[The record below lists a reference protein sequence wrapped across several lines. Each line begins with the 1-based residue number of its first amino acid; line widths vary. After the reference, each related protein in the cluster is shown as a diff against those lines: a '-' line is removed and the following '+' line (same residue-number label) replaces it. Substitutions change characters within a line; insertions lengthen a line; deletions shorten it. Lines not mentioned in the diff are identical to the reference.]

1 MSRKPNRPLRPP
13 LKKKSDA
20 IEILDRDP
28 RASHSGSRDEDAQP
42 SRKDAHLNADPRGP
56 RAPRPPRAGG
66 APAPR
71 RPRIEGDPVRHPDAH
86 RSALGQPEGGERR
99 GRGAGGGR
107 NAPTMLTEPERL
119 QKVLAQAGVASR
131 REIEEWVVAGRIS
144 VNGLPASLGQK
155 IGPGDRVKVNGKLIP
170 LRFTQRSP
178 RVLIYHK
185 PEGEIV
191 SRDDPEGRPTVFE
204 RLPVLRKGRWLA
216 VGRLDFNTS
225 GLLLFTNDGDL
236 ANKLMHPRYELERE
250 YAVRILG
257 ELTEEQAKS
266 LTEGIQLEDGPAKFN
281 LLRDEGGEGANHWY
295 RVTISEGRNREVRRM
310 FEAVGLTVSR
320 LMRVRYGSVELPAR
334 LKRGMRMEMPEPEAC
349 ALAGLPAPQQSR
361 QQDER
366 AKRPVKL
373 HRTQPRAGV
382 KPR

>member
-99 GRGAGGGR
+99 GRSAGGGR
-107 NAPTMLTEPERL
+107 NAPTTLTEPERL

-204 RLPVLRKGRWLA
+204 RLPLLRKGRWLA

-334 LKRGMRMEMPEPEAC
+334 LKRGMWMEMPEPEAC

-361 QQDER
+361 EQDER